1 MPWCPKCGA
10 EYRDGFT
17 RCASCDV
24 PLVDRLTDEQSKEAN
39 KSETERECDKMVL
52 PEGMSSPIAVYTAKN
67 RLEAESIEEMLRDN
81 DIPVFDRPA
90 AFRQIQSYSGADARF
105 GVELVVDASQT
116 VSSSSRCRLSLQ
128 KTSFPR
134 TTSPVW
140 LRNRLSRSPRQRCR
154 TIRPS
159 ACCPSSQAFSCSR
172 SSCCILSRD
181 KER

>member
-67 RLEAESIEEMLRDN
+67 RLEAESIEEMLRDSQTSRARQLIEQMQAELAEN
-81 DIPVFDRPA
+81 ELSEDDLARLAEEQAEQEPPAEMQDNASFRLLPVIA
-90 AFRQIQSYSGADARF
+90 
-105 GVELVVDASQT
+105 GVLVLALVVLYFVT
-116 VSSSSRCRLSLQ
+116 R
-128 KTSFPR
+128 
-134 TTSPVW
+134 
-140 LRNRLSRSPRQRCR
+140 
-154 TIRPS
+154 
-159 ACCPSSQAFSCSR
+159 
-172 SSCCILSRD
+172 
-181 KER
+181 

>member
-67 RLEAESIEEMLRDN
+67 RLEAD
-81 DIPVFDRPA
+81 
-90 AFRQIQSYSGADARF
+90 SGADARF

-116 VSSSSRCRLSLQ
+116 SRARQLIEQMQAELAENELSEDDLARLAEEQ
-128 KTSFPR
+128 AEQEPPAEMQDNASFR
-134 TTSPVW
+134 LLPVIAGV
-140 LRNRLSRSPRQRCR
+140 LVLALVVLYFVTR
-154 TIRPS
+154 
-159 ACCPSSQAFSCSR
+159 
-172 SSCCILSRD
+172 
-181 KER
+181 

>member
-81 DIPVFDRPA
+81 DIPVCDRPA

-105 GVELVVDASQT
+105 GVEIVVDASQT
-116 VSSSSRCRLSLQ
+116 ARARALIDEMNHSFAEAPVDEEELARLAEEQ
-128 KTSFPR
+128 AMQVPEISFF
-134 TTSPVW
+134 W
-140 LRNRLSRSPRQRCR
+140 M
-154 TIRPS
+154 
-159 ACCPSSQAFSCSR
+159 
-172 SSCCILSRD
+172 
-181 KER
+181 

>member
-67 RLEAESIEEMLRDN
+67 RLEAESI
-81 DIPVFDRPA
+81 A
-90 AFRQIQSYSGADARF
+90 RQRYSG
-105 GVELVVDASQT
+105 
-116 VSSSSRCRLSLQ
+116 
-128 KTSFPR
+128 
-134 TTSPVW
+134 
-140 LRNRLSRSPRQRCR
+140 
-154 TIRPS
+154 I
-159 ACCPSSQAFSCSR
+159 
-172 SSCCILSRD
+172 
-181 KER
+181 